1 MAANFVQGLNESDEH
16 NLLTQSMDINSLSI
30 DVKRGIRLQ
39 SLSKGTLKGEKI
51 VKGEERE
58 EVNEVGEM
66 KETDRMETSEER
78 MKEER

>member
-39 SLSKGTLKGEKI
+39 SLSKRTLKGEKI

>member
-1 MAANFVQGLNESDEH
+1 MAANFVQGLNESDKH

-39 SLSKGTLKGEKI
+39 SLSRGTLKGEKI
-51 VKGEERE
+51 VKGEQRE